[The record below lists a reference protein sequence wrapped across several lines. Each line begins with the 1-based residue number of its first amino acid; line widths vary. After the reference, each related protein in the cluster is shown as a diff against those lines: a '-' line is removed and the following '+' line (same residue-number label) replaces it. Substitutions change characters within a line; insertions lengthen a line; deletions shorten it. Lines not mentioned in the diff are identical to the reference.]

1 MEVCPKDKNMIIWL
15 ITGLW
20 IALGCAQLAHIIT
33 LFTNRSLETYTFLSC
48 VFVLVGIFIYVCV
61 LFVLLKRRA
70 KTCANTYVE
79 PVDRSVLGKESL
91 PYIIVFLVLA
101 VLSLVHFL
109 KGYVPELSEGTF
121 DIMLGNLQSGNIMA
135 VHPFTGE
142 QLERVMPLRRQ
153 FVGLSSLYSSMAY
166 VFHIPAYVMLCKI
179 VPMILWVLSMLLYWL
194 FAQKLF
200 LNSAKRWLFLCTISL
215 FYLLSSGGVG
225 MVGNQLFYAGFTGEA
240 IRSAL
245 LLPYTLY
252 VTWQKKWF
260 LAVVAMAVE
269 ACVVWTTYGIGYCF
283 LVVVCMLFVHLFIK
297 RRAHDA
303 ARVE

>member
-1 MEVCPKDKNMIIWL
+1 MMIWL
-15 ITGLW
+15 ITGVW
-20 IALGCAQLAHIIT
+20 IALGCAQLAHVIT
-33 LFTNRSLETYTFLSC
+33 LFTDRSLETYTFLSC
-48 VFVLVGIFIYVCV
+48 VLVFAGIFIYACL
-61 LFVLLKRRA
+61 LFVLQKRRA
-70 KTCANTYVE
+70 KACINRYDE
-79 PVDRSVLGKESL
+79 SVGKSAFGRENL
-91 PYIIVFLVLA
+91 PYIIVFGLLS
-101 VLSLVHFL
+101 VLSLLHFG

-121 DIMLGNLQSGNIMA
+121 DIVLGNLQSGNIMV

-142 QLERVMPLRRQ
+142 LSERVMPLRRQ
-153 FVGLSSLYSSMAY
+153 FVGLTSLYSGMANM
-166 VFHIPAYVMLCKI
+166 FHMTAYEILCKI
-179 VPMILWVLSMLLYWL
+179 VPMILWILSMLLYWL

-200 LNSAKRWLFLCTISL
+200 LDNAKRWLFLCAVSL
-215 FYLLSSGGVG
+215 FYLVSSGGTG

-260 LAVVAMAVE
+260 LAVIALAVE
-269 ACVVWTTYGIGYCF
+269 ACIVWTTYGIGYCF

-303 ARVE
+303 TRVE